1 MGVGNGHP
9 QQHMPAPANL
19 QPMYEFRHGT
29 FTKFQGTSP
38 NLAPRPVSE
47 LPPPAL
53 STRAHGQP
61 QLAPKPSPDPRD
73 GTAGIS
79 PGGGPHLAPKPHM
92 HGPPPPVSPLPPTHH
107 SGFKPINEPRVNH
120 STPPRGPVHVAPK
133 QVQELHDISS
143 NRPSEGA
150 RQLAPKPAQQP
161 TREEIELAEGVV
173 TRRQAAAGSQPRPTT
188 PQHSPQVQQSQSE
201 AMSGAEAEAE
211 AEENSKMK
219 TRGNRNSFHQV
230 VMS

>member
-1 MGVGNGHP
+1 MGVGNGQP

-38 NLAPRPVSE
+38 NLAPRPVQD

-79 PGGGPHLAPKPHM
+79 PGGGPQLAPKPHM
-92 HGPPPPVSPLPPTHH
+92 HGPPVPVSPLPSTHH
-107 SGFKPINEPRVNH
+107 SGFKPINEHRAH
-120 STPPRGPVHVAPK
+120 LSTPPKGPIHVAPK
-133 QVQELHDISS
+133 PAQELHDGTSARAHES
-143 NRPSEGA
+143 A
-150 RQLAPKPAQQP
+150 RQLAPKPVQQP
-161 TREEIELAEGVV
+161 TREEIDLMEGVV
-173 TRRQAAAGSQPRPTT
+173 TRRQAAAGGQPRPTT
-188 PQHSPQVQQSQSE
+188 PPQHSPQVQQQQ
-201 AMSGAEAEAE
+201 ALSGAE
-211 AEENSKMK
+211 AEENSKRS